1 MTAEQKSISSTMKV
15 IGAGFGRTG
24 TTSLKVALNILGF
37 KCYHMQEIIK
47 NPTHSQ
53 LWIEAYEGKLT
64 DYDIIFKGGKDLEN
78 DPYTAT
84 CDWPSTAIWEELIEK
99 YPDAKVILTLRDA
112 DGWYK
117 RY

>member
-1 MTAEQKSISSTMKV
+1 MRARQKTTSSTIKV

-24 TTSLKVALNILGF
+24 TTSLKVALNMLGF
-37 KCYHMQEIIK
+37 KCYHMQDASK
-47 NPTHSQ
+47 HPTHPK

-64 DYDIIFKGGKDLEN
+64 GYDLIFKGGKELEN

-84 CDWPSTAIWEELIEK
+84 CDWPSTAVWEKLLGH

-112 DGWYK
+112 EGWYS
-117 RY
+117 R